1 MFLPTDALGVRLVA
15 EWIRKL
21 VRLAVVL
28 RRLLMSF
35 RLVRLPARRVVVVVV
50 AMFLRVTDSL
60 VVRTGLDGNVVFL
73 MRRRAM

>member
-1 MFLPTDALGVRLVA
+1 MFLPIGVLVVRRVA

-21 VRLAVVL
+21 VRLVVVL
-28 RRLLMSF
+28 RRLLMLF
-35 RLVRLPARRVVVVVV
+35 RLVRLPVRRVVVVAV
-50 AMFLRVTDSL
+50 AMFLMVTLSL